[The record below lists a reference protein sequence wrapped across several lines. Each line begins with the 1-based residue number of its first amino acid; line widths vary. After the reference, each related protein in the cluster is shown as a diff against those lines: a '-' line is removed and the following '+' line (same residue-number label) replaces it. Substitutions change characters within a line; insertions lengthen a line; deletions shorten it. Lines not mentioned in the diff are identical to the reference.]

1 MKTKE
6 DKKSRGLS
14 VRAAFYIVPVL
25 HQMLVRFEATG
36 AYFNTRAVR
45 LGGILKIR
53 LTAFGAGR
61 VEFGRTGAVGVSS
74 RRLGT
79 LAACCT
85 CLCHNVPYASRG
97 RARCQSHA
105 YAEQTRNTRGHSRN
119 GRGSH
124 AEHTR
129 TFAEWTRKQCGTRA
143 ECCACSASLWRRG
156 WVQIQSF

>member
-1 MKTKE
+1 
-6 DKKSRGLS
+6 
-14 VRAAFYIVPVL
+14 
-25 HQMLVRFEATG
+25 MLVRFEATG

-97 RARCQSHA
+97 RARCQSHD
-105 YAEQTRNTRGHSRN
+105 YAEQTRNVAERTRNIAEVMWNTRGSN
-119 GRGSH
+119 
-124 AEHTR
+124 AEHAR
-129 TFAEWTRKQCGTRA
+129 NVAPVPHLCGAEGGCRYNPFN
-143 ECCACSASLWRRG
+143 L
-156 WVQIQSF
+156 I